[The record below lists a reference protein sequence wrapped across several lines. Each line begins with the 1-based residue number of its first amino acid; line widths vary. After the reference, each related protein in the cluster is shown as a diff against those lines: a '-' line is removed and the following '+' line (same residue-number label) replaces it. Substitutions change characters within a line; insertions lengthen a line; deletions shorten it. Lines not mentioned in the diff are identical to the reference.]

1 MVTVT
6 QESCLTS
13 ATPSGLK
20 SLREKE
26 LAILRGEGVSDKPRE
41 KKDRIYD
48 YEVYNDL
55 DDLDGDPNLARPVLG
70 NKDYPHPRHYKT
82 SRPPT
87 KSVLKAAIPSPETT
101 MIDKNLGFP
110 YFTAIDSLFNEG
122 VNLSPIK
129 SDGFLKKVSS
139 LTSATPSG
147 LKSLREKELAILLGE
162 GVSDKPREKKDRIY
176 DYDVYNDLGD
186 PDKDPDLARL
196 VLGNK
201 DYLHPRRYKTS
212 RPPTKLASISP
223 CIVFSSIT
231 PSLTHRRNS
240 RSSPEEKMRR
250 PLSDG
255 FLSDAPATVST
266 APRKKGEDEYVPLCR
281 AIQIGDWKKAQE
293 FFNDD
298 KDALIDKLNIMGS
311 TTLHIAI
318 VRKNAL
324 HHAAILGNTIAAKKL
339 VDKNPLLLFAVDNKK
354 YLPIHRA
361 IFESHKTTVLYLLQ
375 MCKQHIGLSQKDGYH
390 NPFQGAN
397 GAMLLGDS
405 ILSGFLGVAYDL
417 LMGYPELA
425 TTNVA
430 TVKPA
435 LLCIAEKWDAYPSA
449 KRYNFYQRFVY
460 SHVPENYSLNNKI
473 KDIENQET
481 YRANLVNKCT
491 KSYVYTVQHIKHLH
505 EEKVK
510 HSITLMILKFICQE
524 VAKLKSN
531 QYGHYGD
538 AFIIAVKNNTPEVIR
553 QITQIF
559 PQSVWTTNICGYSL
573 SQLSIM
579 NRCEDVYNFLV
590 HEVTHDKHLHN
601 TRVDKEGN
609 NLLHLAGELAPTDKL
624 NMVKGA
630 ALQMQ
635 RELQWFQEVRKLMRP
650 KEREAKN
657 TRHETPIMV
666 FRKEH
671 KELRQEEEDFLY
683 KLPLRLILGLVMLL
697 MSVATMMIAFNAT
710 LYILFGQE
718 KSWILISTAAITCLP
733 IASFMRMQLPLLFDL
748 ISSTYGNG
756 IFGK

>member
-1 MVTVT
+1 MPTAAT
-6 QESCLTS
+6 TS
-13 ATPSGLK
+13 S
-20 SLREKE
+20 SS
-26 LAILRGEGVSDKPRE
+26 AI
-41 KKDRIYD
+41 
-48 YEVYNDL
+48 N
-55 DDLDGDPNLARPVLG
+55 
-70 NKDYPHPRHYKT
+70 
-82 SRPPT
+82 
-87 KSVLKAAIPSPETT
+87 
-101 MIDKNLGFP
+101 
-110 YFTAIDSLFNEG
+110 
-122 VNLSPIK
+122 
-129 SDGFLKKVSS
+129 
-139 LTSATPSG
+139 
-147 LKSLREKELAILLGE
+147 
-162 GVSDKPREKKDRIY
+162 
-176 DYDVYNDLGD
+176 
-186 PDKDPDLARL
+186 
-196 VLGNK
+196 
-201 DYLHPRRYKTS
+201 
-212 RPPTKLASISP
+212 
-223 CIVFSSIT
+223 
-231 PSLTHRRNS
+231 
-240 RSSPEEKMRR
+240 
-250 PLSDG
+250 
-255 FLSDAPATVST
+255 
-266 APRKKGEDEYVPLCR
+266 KGEDEYVPLCR

-298 KDALIDKLNIMGS
+298 KDALIDKLNIEGS
-311 TTLHIAI
+311 TTLHLAI
-318 VRKNAL
+318 GNPQNTWFLGKLLDLIDPESLPTLVNNSQENAL
-324 HHAAILGNTIAAKKL
+324 HHAALLGNTIAAKKL

-361 IFESHKTTVLYLLQ
+361 IFEYHKTTVLYLLQ

-405 ILSGFLGVAYDL
+405 ILSGFLDVAYDL
-417 LMGYPELA
+417 LMDYPELA

-491 KSYVYTVQHIKHLH
+491 KSYVYTVPHIKHLH

-510 HSITLMILKFICQE
+510 HNITLMILKFICQE

-559 PQSVWTTNICGYSL
+559 PQSVWTTNISGYSL

-635 RELQWFQEVRKLMRP
+635 RELQWFQTGKAIYETSPRFIIFSVSDAISLFTSTTSLLMFLSILTSRY
-650 KEREAKN
+650 A
-657 TRHETPIMV
+657 
-666 FRKEH
+666 
-671 KELRQEEEDFLY
+671 EEDFLY
-683 KLPLRLILGLVMLL
+683 KLPLTLILGLVMLL

-718 KSWILISTAAITCLP
+718 KSWILIPTAAITCLP
-733 IASFMRMQLPLLFDL
+733 VASFMRMQLPLLFDL

>member
-1 MVTVT
+1 MATAAT
-6 QESCLTS
+6 TS
-13 ATPSGLK
+13 SSSAINKGTP
-20 SLREKE
+20 
-26 LAILRGEGVSDKPRE
+26 
-41 KKDRIYD
+41 
-48 YEVYNDL
+48 
-55 DDLDGDPNLARPVLG
+55 
-70 NKDYPHPRHYKT
+70 YPSHLNTNYT
-82 SRPPT
+82 
-87 KSVLKAAIPSPETT
+87 
-101 MIDKNLGFP
+101 
-110 YFTAIDSLFNEG
+110 
-122 VNLSPIK
+122 
-129 SDGFLKKVSS
+129 
-139 LTSATPSG
+139 
-147 LKSLREKELAILLGE
+147 
-162 GVSDKPREKKDRIY
+162 
-176 DYDVYNDLGD
+176 
-186 PDKDPDLARL
+186 
-196 VLGNK
+196 
-201 DYLHPRRYKTS
+201 
-212 RPPTKLASISP
+212 
-223 CIVFSSIT
+223 
-231 PSLTHRRNS
+231 
-240 RSSPEEKMRR
+240 
-250 PLSDG
+250 
-255 FLSDAPATVST
+255 APATVST

-298 KDALIDKLNIMGS
+298 KDALIDKLNIEGS

-318 VRKNAL
+318 GNPQNTWFLGKLLDLIDPESLPTLVNNSQENAL
-324 HHAAILGNTIAAKKL
+324 NHAAILGNTIAAKKL

-405 ILSGFLGVAYDL
+405 ILSGFLDVAYDL
-417 LMGYPELA
+417 LMDYPELA

-473 KDIENQET
+473 KDVENQET

-491 KSYVYTVQHIKHLH
+491 KSYVYTAFERIYVKFWKVALLHVPHIKHLH

-510 HSITLMILKFICQE
+510 HNITLMILKFICQE

-538 AFIIAVKNNTPEVIR
+538 AIIIAVKNNTPEVIR

-559 PQSVWTTNICGYSL
+559 PQSVWTTNISGYSL

-657 TRHETPIMV
+657 IRHETPIMV

-671 KELRQEEEDFLY
+671 KELRQEGEDWMKKTAISYTITAALIITIVCAATITILRGNNGETGKAIYETSPRFIIFSVSDAISLFTSTTSLLMFQSILTSRYAEEDFLY

-718 KSWILISTAAITCLP
+718 KSWILIPAAAITCLP